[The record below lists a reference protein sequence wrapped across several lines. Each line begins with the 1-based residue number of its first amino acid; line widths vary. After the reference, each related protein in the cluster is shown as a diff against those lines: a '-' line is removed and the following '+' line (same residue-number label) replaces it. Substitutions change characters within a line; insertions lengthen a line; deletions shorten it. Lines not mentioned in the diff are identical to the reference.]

1 MGKMVYSRLRMEDN
15 NITKNQK
22 YVEISNLI
30 DGAKHIAIVPSK
42 ISGTDA
48 FSAAVGMYYMLLD
61 KEKRV
66 SFIYPGKLPELFQD
80 FKLLD
85 PSQIKADTS
94 SRSLMVSIDY
104 SETPAASVRYS
115 NDDNVLHLEI
125 SPISKDFD
133 LDRVKASVAGFDF
146 DLVITFGV
154 QSLDDLGYIYK
165 NLEKEFS
172 EAKIINVDNSSMNSK
187 FGRIN
192 LVDTAKDNLS
202 LVVFDLA
209 VGLNMTPDVKSAKAL
224 LVGMT
229 YREPAN

>member
-1 MGKMVYSRLRMEDN
+1 MED
-15 NITKNQK
+15 TTQSKNQK
-22 YVEISNLI
+22 YDEIANLI
-30 DGAKHIAIVPSK
+30 EGAKHIAIVPSK

-61 KEKRV
+61 KDKHV

-85 PSQIKADTS
+85 PSQIKSDTS
-94 SRSLMVSIDY
+94 NRSLMVSIDY

-125 SPISKDFD
+125 SPIAKDFD
-133 LDRVKASVAGFDF
+133 LNRVKASVAGFDF
-146 DLVITFGV
+146 DLAITFGL
-154 QSLDDLGYIYK
+154 QNLEDLGYIYK

-172 EAKIINVDNSSMNSK
+172 AAKIINIDNTGMNSK

-192 LVDTAKDNLS
+192 LIDPTKDNLS
-202 LVVFDLA
+202 LLMFDLA
-209 VGLNMTPDVKSAKAL
+209 SGLGMTPDVRSAKAL
-224 LVGMT
+224 LIGMT